1 MKAVIMAGGRGTR
14 IAALAGDLPKPM
26 LPIDGRPVLE
36 RELGSLREQGVTDVL
51 ITVGHLAPAIMEY
64 FGDGSGCS
72 PQTGRPFGVHIEYF
86 VEKEP
91 LGNAGALFRI
101 RDRLDEDFLLLNGDV
116 MFDVDLQRFAAFHKV
131 HGGLATLF
139 TELIPKFQVGVVEF
153 SVEYFLFIP
162 LTLAMLFDPLSAAL
176 GAATGELVFSEIMLG
191 QFGGLG
197 ELEKFLTVT
206 IGVYIA
212 GRLVKDPRNRALV
225 GVAAITGTAAQ
236 LLMGTV
242 VDILKVQLAVEDF
255 EAVAGLPESVFATEG
270 FAFLNDLLF
279 SGILFCLLPTLYLVP
294 KLYGKIEPLLGMA
307 PRTPESAV
315 SGISPKAL
323 IVCAVGFVCAIV
335 AELAATA
342 GMSLIDWE
350 AEWAESGTAMAVGMV
365 AAAAVAIIALLV
377 IKKNA
382 GKKAAVN

>member
-1 MKAVIMAGGRGTR
+1 MSITQKQTATQSQKLMIF
-14 IAALAGDLPKPM
+14 
-26 LPIDGRPVLE
+26 VLSM
-36 RELGSLREQGVTDVL
+36 SL
-51 ITVGHLAPAIMEY
+51 Y
-64 FGDGSGCS
+64 
-72 PQTGRPFGVHIEYF
+72 
-86 VEKEP
+86 
-91 LGNAGALFRI
+91 
-101 RDRLDEDFLLLNGDV
+101 
-116 MFDVDLQRFAAFHKV
+116 
-131 HGGLATLF
+131 GLATLF
-139 TELIPKFQVGVVEF
+139 TELIPSFQVGIVEF
-153 SVEYFLFIP
+153 SVEFFLFIP

-236 LLMGTV
+236 LLMGTA

-307 PRTPESAV
+307 PRTPDSAV

-323 IVCAVGFVCAIV
+323 IVCAVGFVAAIA

-350 AEWAESGTAMAVGMV
+350 AEWAESGTALALGMV
-365 AAAAVAIIALLV
+365 AAAVIAIAALLV
-377 IKKNA
+377 IKRNA
-382 GKKAAVN
+382 EKKAAVK

>member
-1 MKAVIMAGGRGTR
+1 MS
-14 IAALAGDLPKPM
+14 IAQKQTATQSQKLM
-26 LPIDGRPVLE
+26 IFVLSM
-36 RELGSLREQGVTDVL
+36 SL
-51 ITVGHLAPAIMEY
+51 Y
-64 FGDGSGCS
+64 
-72 PQTGRPFGVHIEYF
+72 
-86 VEKEP
+86 
-91 LGNAGALFRI
+91 
-101 RDRLDEDFLLLNGDV
+101 
-116 MFDVDLQRFAAFHKV
+116 
-131 HGGLATLF
+131 GLATLF

-212 GRLVKDPRNRALV
+212 GRMVKNPKNRAMV

-294 KLYGKIEPLLGMA
+294 RLYGKIEPLLGMA
-307 PRTPESAV
+307 PRTPDSAV
-315 SGISPKAL
+315 SGISLKAL
-323 IVCAVGFVCAIV
+323 IVCAVGFVAAIA

-342 GMSLIDWE
+342 GMSLVDWE
-350 AEWAESGTAMAVGMV
+350 AEWAESGTALAVGMIV
-365 AAAAVAIIALLV
+365 AAVIAIVALLIV
-377 IKKNA
+377 KRNA

>member
-1 MKAVIMAGGRGTR
+1 MSITQKQTATQPQKLMIF
-14 IAALAGDLPKPM
+14 
-26 LPIDGRPVLE
+26 VLSM
-36 RELGSLREQGVTDVL
+36 SL
-51 ITVGHLAPAIMEY
+51 Y
-64 FGDGSGCS
+64 
-72 PQTGRPFGVHIEYF
+72 
-86 VEKEP
+86 
-91 LGNAGALFRI
+91 
-101 RDRLDEDFLLLNGDV
+101 
-116 MFDVDLQRFAAFHKV
+116 
-131 HGGLATLF
+131 GLATLF
-139 TELIPKFQVGVVEF
+139 TELIPSFQVGIVELSVEF
-153 SVEYFLFIP
+153 FLFIP

-236 LLMGTV
+236 LLMGTA

-279 SGILFCLLPTLYLVP
+279 SGILFCLLPALYLVP

-307 PRTPESAV
+307 PRTPDSAV

-323 IVCAVGFVCAIV
+323 IVCAVGFVAAIA

-342 GMSLIDWE
+342 GMSLVDWE
-350 AEWAESGTAMAVGMV
+350 AEWAGNGTALALGMV
-365 AAAAVAIIALLV
+365 AAAVIAIAALLI
-377 IKKNA
+377 IKRNVE
-382 GKKAAVN
+382 KKAAVK

>member
-1 MKAVIMAGGRGTR
+1 MSTIQNRSATQSQKLMIF
-14 IAALAGDLPKPM
+14 
-26 LPIDGRPVLE
+26 VLTM
-36 RELGSLREQGVTDVL
+36 SL
-51 ITVGHLAPAIMEY
+51 Y
-64 FGDGSGCS
+64 
-72 PQTGRPFGVHIEYF
+72 
-86 VEKEP
+86 
-91 LGNAGALFRI
+91 
-101 RDRLDEDFLLLNGDV
+101 
-116 MFDVDLQRFAAFHKV
+116 
-131 HGGLATLF
+131 GLATLF
-139 TELIPKFQVGVVEF
+139 TELIPKFQVGLVEF

-212 GRLVKDPRNRALV
+212 GRLVKDPRNRVMV

-236 LLMGTV
+236 LLMGTI
-242 VDILKVQLAVEDF
+242 VDIAKVQFAVEDF

-307 PRTPESAV
+307 PRTPDSAV

-323 IVCAVGFVCAIV
+323 AVCAVGFVCAIV

-350 AEWAESGTAMAVGMV
+350 AEWAESGTALAVGMV

>member
-1 MKAVIMAGGRGTR
+1 MS
-14 IAALAGDLPKPM
+14 IAQKQTATQSQKLM
-26 LPIDGRPVLE
+26 IFVLSM
-36 RELGSLREQGVTDVL
+36 SL
-51 ITVGHLAPAIMEY
+51 Y
-64 FGDGSGCS
+64 
-72 PQTGRPFGVHIEYF
+72 
-86 VEKEP
+86 
-91 LGNAGALFRI
+91 
-101 RDRLDEDFLLLNGDV
+101 
-116 MFDVDLQRFAAFHKV
+116 
-131 HGGLATLF
+131 GLATLF

-212 GRLVKDPRNRALV
+212 GRLVKDPKNRTMV

-255 EAVAGLPESVFATEG
+255 EAVVGLPESVFATEG

-307 PRTPESAV
+307 PRTPGSAV

-350 AEWAESGTAMAVGMV
+350 AEWAESGTALAVGMV